1 MKKVFF
7 VNLPAEMLMVMLCE
21 TGAVYDDSECWNLY
35 SDLERRITKDNPE
48 QDSVYVTACIDHA
61 EEGVTL
67 QISQGVSINTFWYE
81 RNKPLWNFLMDNYG
95 WKKYVYWNGTTETI
109 ISPDEI
115 EGLFSEQCHK
125 KNFIRI
131 PYDTQWC
138 KIFRNKDIKHLHLYY
153 VSSTQT
159 IKVITR
165 DIDLNAYDEFD
176 FKMGDN
182 SFGQFLYAEYFRE
195 FAESKEKDI
204 FLAKSKAE
212 VAAKKKFDEMV
223 ENEITCQESTAYAT
237 ISSDPVPLLINSAST
252 NDYNKILNELETN
265 KILINTCGSEAYS
278 LTDTLN
284 DLKAQVGDLTNK
296 FIEFKEKKDMTVY
309 KDNTVKNTNS
319 LAKTFNLDIGT
330 CENDNVKM
338 SPYGLAIKNTNG
350 TWVSYDAKTGSIMDV
365 EILNFDC
372 GKYLFKMPV
381 AVDQIKTGDV
391 IVHNRTPVFVKSAKS
406 GQIEAVDIY
415 TGSVQVIIPTK
426 NMFNFNFVTKVVSLV
441 DFTGATASAENPFG
455 NMLPL
460 MLMSEGNNDLLP
472 LMFMSGNTGLDM
484 SNPLMMYAL
493 CGKDSKMA
501 DILPMMLL
509 SQSMSGAKTPTAAN

>member
-7 VNLPAEMLMVMLCE
+7 VNLPAEMLMLMLCK
-21 TGAVYDDSECWNLY
+21 TVAVSEDECWHLY
-35 SDLERRITKDNPE
+35 DQLEQRVLKDE
-48 QDSVYVTACIDHA
+48 SELDSVYVTASIDHA
-61 EEGVTL
+61 EEGITL
-67 QISQGVSINTFWYE
+67 QISHGVSIDTFWYE
-81 RNKPLWNFLMDNYG
+81 RNKPVWNFFMDNYE

-109 ISPDEI
+109 IPPDEI

-131 PYDTQWC
+131 PYNTQWR

-165 DIDLNAYDEFD
+165 DIDLNPCDDFD

-195 FAESKEKDI
+195 FADSREKDI
-204 FLAKSKAE
+204 FLARSKSE
-212 VAAKKKFDEMV
+212 VAAKRLTELAKND
-223 ENEITCQESTAYAT
+223 TTYQEKPEYAT
-237 ISSDPVPLLINSAST
+237 ISSDPVPLVINSAST
-252 NDYNKILNELETN
+252 SDYSKVLNELETN
-265 KILINTCGSEAYS
+265 QILINTYGSETYS

-284 DLKAQVGDLTNK
+284 DLKAQVDDLTNK
-296 FIEFKEKKDMTVY
+296 FIEFKEKTDMAVY

-381 AVDQIKTGDV
+381 AVDQIKAGDV
-391 IVHNRTPVFVKSAKS
+391 IVHNRTPVFVKSTKS

-455 NMLPL
+455 NMLPF

-472 LMFMSGNTGLDM
+472 LMLMNGNTGLDM

-493 CGKDSKMA
+493 CGKDSKMS
-501 DILPMMLL
+501 DILPMVLL
-509 SQSMSGAKTPTAAN
+509 SQSMNGAKTPTAAN

>member
-7 VNLPAEMLMVMLCE
+7 VNLPAEMLMLMLCE
-21 TGAVYDDSECWNLY
+21 TVAVSKDECWNLY
-35 SDLERRITKDNPE
+35 EELEKRVLKDNSE
-48 QDSVYVTACIDHA
+48 LDSVYVTACIDHA
-61 EEGVTL
+61 EEGITL

-81 RNKPLWNFLMDNYG
+81 RNKPLWNFLMDNYS

-138 KIFRNKDIKHLHLYY
+138 KIFRNKDVRHLHLYY
-153 VSSTQT
+153 VSSTLT

-165 DIDLNAYDEFD
+165 DRDLNACDEFD
-176 FKMGDN
+176 FRIGDN
-182 SFGQFLYAEYFRE
+182 SFGQFLYTEYFRE
-195 FAESKEKDI
+195 FADSKEKDI
-204 FLAKSKAE
+204 FIGRSKAE
-212 VAAKKKFDEMV
+212 VAAKKKFTEMA
-223 ENEITCQESTAYAT
+223 ENETTYEESTAYAT
-237 ISSDPVPLLINSAST
+237 ISRDPEPLVINSAST
-252 NDYNKILNELETN
+252 NNYNKILNELETN
-265 KILINTCGSEAYS
+265 QILINTCGSETYS
-278 LTDTLN
+278 LTDTLH
-284 DLKAQVGDLTNK
+284 DLKAQVNDLTNK

-372 GKYLFKMPV
+372 GKFLFKMPV
-381 AVDQIKTGDV
+381 AVDQIKAGDV
-391 IVHNRTPVFVKSAKS
+391 IVHNRTPVFVKSTKS

-472 LMFMSGNTGLDM
+472 LMFMSGKTGLDM

-509 SQSMSGAKTPTAAN
+509 SQSMNGTKTPAAAN